1 MAKKRSLAP
10 FAFLVVLFAA
20 VWMYFT
26 PYLAMRKLE
35 AAAEAGDTRALN
47 DLVDFPALRESVKS
61 ELRSTVSR
69 RIASDE
75 GNPLAALGGLI
86 AGKLASPF
94 VDAAVTPQGIAAL
107 TEGRRPGE
115 ESDEKGDGEKRGVR
129 APDVK
134 VKQGY
139 EGLDRFVVR
148 FHDRESG
155 KERVALV
162 MEREGLAGW
171 KLTGVRL
178 DGGDEGEK

>member
-10 FAFLVVLFAA
+10 FALLVVLLAA
-20 VWMYFT
+20 AWMYAT
-26 PYLAMRKLE
+26 PYLAMRKLQ

-47 DLVDFPALRESVKS
+47 ELVDFPALRESVKQ

-69 RIASDE
+69 RIAADE

-115 ESDEKGDGEKRGVR
+115 EGEKEGGERGVR

-134 VKQGY
+134 VKRGY
-139 EGLDRFVVR
+139 EGVDKFVVH
-148 FHDRESG
+148 FHEKESG
-155 KERVALV
+155 DERIALV
-162 MEREGLAGW
+162 LERDGLAGW

-178 DGGDEGEK
+178 PRPEDAK

>member
-1 MAKKRSLAP
+1 MARKRSLAP
-10 FAFLVVLFAA
+10 FVFLVVLAA
-20 VWMYFT
+20 AAWMYAT
-26 PYLAMRKLE
+26 PYLAMRKLQ

-61 ELRSTVSR
+61 ELRGTVSR

-75 GNPLAALGGLI
+75 GNPLAALGGML

-115 ESDEKGDGEKRGVR
+115 EGARDGGKRGVR

-139 EGLDRFVVR
+139 EALDRFVVR
-148 FHDRESG
+148 FHDREKG
-155 KERVALV
+155 DERVALV
-162 MEREGLAGW
+162 LEREGLAGW

-178 DGGDEGEK
+178 DGGDRDEK